1 MKPYGV
7 MSDTHNHGWS
17 AFATVLPSGVNSR
30 LQIILDET
38 WRCAQEIKKAG
49 GDTLYHG
56 GDLFHVRGSIAPSVL
71 NPTTD
76 CYRAIIEDGIQV
88 VIDAGN
94 HDLEGK
100 EAARVSSAIT
110 ALEGVGCKV
119 VNKPEI
125 HSRSDCTGMGGG
137 PGGAGGAARGGR
149 GGRGGGTGRK

>member
-100 EAARVSSAIT
+100 EAARVSSAG
-110 ALEGVGCKV
+110 AAGG
-119 VNKPEI
+119 
-125 HSRSDCTGMGGG
+125 GGGGGGGGG
-137 PGGAGGAARGGR
+137 PGGR
-149 GGRGGGTGRK
+149 GRGGGTGGGGSPGI